1 VTTSPHEHIGR
12 ENKVRHLLERLS
24 AVGMDDADLLESM
37 DEEFWWLLAQ
47 AASVHLP
54 SAVTRRVVIERL
66 RERSAA

>member
-1 VTTSPHEHIGR
+1 
-12 ENKVRHLLERLS
+12 
-24 AVGMDDADLLESM
+24 M